1 MQPIELH
8 RVLGRT
14 ESVCPECLAR
24 VPAVRIERG
33 DDVYLRKRCPEHG
46 ATETIVWRG
55 RPAYRTWARPK
66 VPAHPVQPERRVD
79 RGCPL
84 DCGLCP
90 DHRQQSCCVLLE
102 VTLRCDLRC
111 PFCFASAGTRGR
123 DPDLATLETRL
134 ARLMDAAGPVNL
146 QLSGG
151 EPCVRDDLPV
161 VAAMARAMGFPFIQV
176 NSNGLRLGRD
186 PVFARRLRDSGV
198 ATVFLQFD
206 GTRDAIHERTRGR
219 ALMAAKRAAIRTCG
233 EAGLGVVLVPVVIP
247 GVNDADLGEI
257 VRFGLD
263 NQPTV
268 RGVHFQPVSYFG
280 RYPSAPT
287 DADRITLPEII
298 ARLEAQTDG
307 LVRMEHFQPAGAE
320 NAMCSFNGNFVSMPD
335 GSLVPLTRF
344 RPAEACCAPAAAA
357 PAIGPAPAHVR
368 AVLPVVAVSPC
379 CGPDAPE
386 TTAPP
391 GIHPTGAEG
400 DVARARDFVARNWAA
415 APAAEPLPEAPSFGG
430 WDVFLQRRRS
440 HGFCISGMA
449 FQDAWTMDLDRV
461 RDCHIHVARLDGATI
476 PFCAFNLTSADGLSL
491 YRAPTAD
498 A

>member
-1 MQPIELH
+1 MRPIDLH
-8 RVLGRT
+8 PVLGRT

-24 VPAVRIERG
+24 VPAVRIGRG

-46 ATETIVWRG
+46 STETVVWRG
-55 RPAYRTWARPK
+55 RPAYRTWVRPKPPMHPARP
-66 VPAHPVQPERRVD
+66 ERPVD

-84 DCGLCP
+84 DCGLCA

-111 PFCFASAGTRGR
+111 PYCFASAGTRGA
-123 DPDLATLETRL
+123 DPGMAILEKRL
-134 ARLMDAAGPVNL
+134 ERLMDAAGPVNL

-151 EPCVRDDLPV
+151 EPCVRDDLPAI
-161 VAAMARAMGFPFIQV
+161 AAMAHAMGFPFIQV

-186 PVFARRLRDSGV
+186 PVFARRLRDAGV
-198 ATVFLQFD
+198 ATIFLQFD
-206 GTRDAIHERTRGR
+206 GTRAANHERTRGR
-219 ALMAAKRAAIRTCG
+219 ALIAAKRAAIRSCG
-233 EAGLGVVLVPVVIP
+233 DAGLGVVLVPTVIP
-247 GVNDADLGEI
+247 GVNDTDLGAI

-280 RYPSAPT
+280 RYPVAPT

-298 ARLEAQTDG
+298 AGLEAQTDG
-307 LVRMEHFQPAGAE
+307 LVRIEHFQPAGAE

-344 RPAEACCAPAAAA
+344 RPAETCCPPVGTAAATGPAAAHA
-357 PAIGPAPAHVR
+357 GTI
-368 AVLPVVAVSPC
+368 LPIVAASPC
-379 CGPDAPE
+379 CGPDASGTE
-386 TTAPP
+386 LP
-391 GIHPTGAEG
+391 GARPTSGGG

-415 APAAEPLPEAPSFGG
+415 APAVEPVSEAPSFGD

-476 PFCAFNLTSADGLSL
+476 PFCAFNLTNADGLSL
-491 YRAPTAD
+491 HRAPTTD